1 MPVPSWF
8 SGCPHG
14 RTGRS
19 RARCVPAVATLAF
32 FALGACDEAVAPPGN
47 SAAVDVRVYLDR
59 DASGSFT
66 AADSGL
72 AGVALTLTPSGG
84 EGSATEATSDAQGIA
99 TFPEVAP
106 GSYSI
111 VLPATAPAGTV
122 LSTSAAPRV
131 IVSSLGTVEASDIRY
146 SWLPAS
152 ITGRIFRDNDGSGTF
167 TEGDTP
173 GAGLFAVLSRSG
185 ATVDSVVSDAAG
197 AYTFQFLTPGTYS
210 LRLENPGS
218 IAFTEGASRVIAVTA
233 GQTTSVSSIFTGALV
248 IPVAE
253 ARSRPNGAT
262 VAVIGNVTVQP
273 GLFTSGTGGVNSEIW
288 VQDGTGGIAAFSVP
302 SNAALARGDLVE
314 VSGTRGAFNDQAQV
328 NVPRFSRLSG
338 GSVPAAVVNTA
349 AQAKALTRDGQLV
362 RVPGLTIVSV
372 PTGTAAAF
380 NVIAANAA
388 DDTLQIRV
396 AGLGTGLSR
405 SSFVVG
411 NRYDVSGVLTQF
423 RGTAQIKIRDT
434 ADLVPGATITTL
446 ANVRAGTNG
455 TVFTVSGRLSVPP
468 AAFPSGANSELWV
481 QDATGGIAVFSV
493 PTSDSTVYQLGNTV
507 EVTGTL
513 GAFNDQKQLGA
524 PTVVRTGTGS
534 PVAPV
539 SVTGVQVNNLVNEGR
554 LISLAGF
561 TVTTIGGGTGAAFNV
576 DGTTADGAT
585 VRVRV
590 SGALRGV
597 SRANFAVGQTYTVTG
612 ILSQFRGAAQIKVRF
627 ASDITP

>member
-8 SGCPHG
+8 SSRPHG

-19 RARCVPAVATLAF
+19 RARFVPTAATLAL

-72 AGVALTLTPSGG
+72 AGVALTLTPTAG
-84 EGSATEATSDAQGIA
+84 EGTATEATSDAQGVA
-99 TFPEVAP
+99 TFAEVAP

-111 VLPATAPAGTV
+111 VLPGTAPAGTV

-131 IVSSLGTVEASDIRY
+131 IVSSLGTVQASDIRY
-146 SWLPAS
+146 SWLPATIS
-152 ITGRIFRDNDGSGTF
+152 GRIFRDDDDSGDYS
-167 TEGDTP
+167 EGDTP

-185 ATVDSVVSDAAG
+185 ATVDSVVADADG
-197 AYTFQFLTPGTYS
+197 AYAFQFLTPGIYS

-218 IAFTEGASRVIAVTA
+218 IEYVGGASNVLAVQA
-233 GQTTSVSSIFTGALV
+233 GETSSVSSIFTGALV
-248 IPVAE
+248 IPIAE
-253 ARSRPNGAT
+253 ARGRANGST
-262 VAVIGNVTVQP
+262 VAVIGNVTVEP
-273 GLFTSGTGGVNSEIW
+273 GLFTSGSGGVNSEIW
-288 VQDGTGGIAAFSVP
+288 VQDETGGIAAFSVP
-302 SNAALARGDLVE
+302 SNTALERGDVIE
-314 VSGTRGAFNDQAQV
+314 VSGTRGAFNDQAQISV
-328 NVPRFSRLSG
+328 SRFSRVSSG
-338 GSVPAAVVNTA
+338 SAPAAAVTTA
-349 AQAKALTRDGQLV
+349 AQADALTRDGQLV
-362 RVPGLTIVSV
+362 RVPGLTILSV
-372 PTGTAAAF
+372 PGGTGAAF
-380 NVIAANAA
+380 NVVAADAA

-396 AGLGTGLSR
+396 ASLNTGLTR
-405 SSFVVG
+405 ASFVVG
-411 NRYDVSGVLTQF
+411 NRYDVSGILTQF

-434 ADLVPGATITTL
+434 ADLQAGATITPI
-446 ANVRAGTNG
+446 ADVRAAENG
-455 TVFTVSGRLSVPP
+455 TTFTVSGRLSVSP
-468 AAFPSGANSELWV
+468 AAFPSGSNSELWV

-493 PTSDSTVYQLGNTV
+493 PTADSTVYQLGNSV

-513 GAFNDQKQLGA
+513 GAFNGQRQLSS

-534 PVAPV
+534 PVAPL
-539 SVTGVQVNNLVNEGR
+539 SVTGVQVNALENEGR

-576 DGTTADGAT
+576 DGTTADGET